1 MVVFADAEEQKRID
15 FLRKREEEELA
26 QMLSRKYGVEYVDLS
41 LVAVNTDALRLIPEA
56 EAHDAEAAVFG
67 RVGKRVNVAARAP
80 ENPKVKALVWKNY
93 RRSAMNRRSLWPRKR
108 VLSASLPLC

>member
-41 LVAVNTDALRLIPEA
+41 LVAVNTDALRLIPELR
-56 EAHDAEAAVFG
+56 HTMPRRRCLAA
-67 RVGKRVNVAARAP
+67 
-80 ENPKVKALVWKNY
+80 
-93 RRSAMNRRSLWPRKR
+93 
-108 VLSASLPLC
+108 SASASTLLLARPKILK